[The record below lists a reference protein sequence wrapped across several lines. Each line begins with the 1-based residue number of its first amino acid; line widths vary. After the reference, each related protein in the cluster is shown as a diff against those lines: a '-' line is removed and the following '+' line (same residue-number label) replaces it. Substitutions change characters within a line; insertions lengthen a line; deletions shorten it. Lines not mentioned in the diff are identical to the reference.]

1 MGDNLELLTVEEV
14 AELLQCH
21 PDSVRRMMRQGRLPA
36 VKGGWGGGG
45 RGGGSLAMTG
55 EVAPRRQEGG
65 AARTGD
71 SPGGGRVVSD
81 HARRE

>member
-36 VKGGWGGGG
+36 VKVGW
-45 RGGGSLAMTG
+45 RWYVRRAEFLAMTRAESVKG
-55 EVAPRRQEGG
+55 TVEVQP
-65 AARTGD
+65 
-71 SPGGGRVVSD
+71 
-81 HARRE
+81 